1 MSISKVVATFQ
12 ALLESTG
19 LPGNLLLIAT
29 IVLEKR
35 FHVMRYVLLASL
47 AVSDFLWLALVNTF
61 RTASILEERWLF
73 GETMCYLN
81 PCLSR
86 YLHINT
92 VLHLVVV
99 SYDRYQAIVRSPLT
113 YSGAVTCNRVALI
126 VLIWIIPI
134 PLSIGPFLDWG
145 KYVYNPEVF
154 YCEQGWSE
162 QSASSRWNML
172 FFSISTFVGP
182 FLVIILLNQS
192 VYKTAKRQINASNI
206 QQYSSDTKRQQQEM
220 SRRVRER
227 KAATDVSI
235 IIAAFLLCFLPA
247 WIVGTCRQ
255 FAGGMDIPSD
265 VVLVTAC
272 IFSFSTLCN
281 PIIYSIRKNDF
292 RAGAKNVLRRFTVC
306 ATKNNNNT
314 KV

>member
-172 FFSISTFVGP
+172 FFSIFTFVGP

-206 QQYSSDTKRQQQEM
+206 QQYSSDIKRQQQEM

-235 IIAAFLLCFLPA
+235 IIAAFLLCFLPV
-247 WIVGTCRQ
+247 WIKSGNLPTICWRY
-255 FAGGMDIPSD
+255 G
-265 VVLVTAC
+265 
-272 IFSFSTLCN
+272 
-281 PIIYSIRKNDF
+281 YSIGR
-292 RAGAKNVLRRFTVC
+292 GTSHCLYLLLQHTL
-306 ATKNNNNT
+306 
-314 KV
+314 

>member
-1 MSISKVVATFQ
+1 
-12 ALLESTG
+12 
-19 LPGNLLLIAT
+19 
-29 IVLEKR
+29 
-35 FHVMRYVLLASL
+35 MRYVLLASL

-73 GETMCYLN
+73 GQT
-81 PCLSR
+81 
-86 YLHINT
+86 
-92 VLHLVVV
+92 
-99 SYDRYQAIVRSPLT
+99 
-113 YSGAVTCNRVALI
+113 
-126 VLIWIIPI
+126 I

-154 YCEQGWSE
+154 CCEQGWSE

-172 FFSISTFVGP
+172 FFCIFTFVGP

-192 VYKTAKRQINASNI
+192 VYKTAKRQINASRI
-206 QQYSSDTKRQQQEM
+206 QGYSCDTKRQQQET
-220 SRRVRER
+220 SRRVKER

-235 IIAAFLLCFLPA
+235 IIAAFLLCFLPV

-265 VVLVTAC
+265 VALITAC

-306 ATKNNNNT
+306 TTNNNNT